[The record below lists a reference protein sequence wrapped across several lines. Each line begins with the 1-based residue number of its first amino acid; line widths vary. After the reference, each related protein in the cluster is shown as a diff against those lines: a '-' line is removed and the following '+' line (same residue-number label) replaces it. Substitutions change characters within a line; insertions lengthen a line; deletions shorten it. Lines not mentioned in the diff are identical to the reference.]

1 MDGEYGC
8 VVQHC
13 SMDEA
18 VSQERLPADGFFSPM
33 YVFIYVGHNHIWTAA
48 LKNKHSIRPHL
59 HRKKLSLSVGLW
71 VAWLVYGSIELEPT
85 EKYCSKNLF
94 RLIIVKTI

>member
-33 YVFIYVGHNHIWTAA
+33 YVFIYVGHNHI
-48 LKNKHSIRPHL
+48 
-59 HRKKLSLSVGLW
+59 
-71 VAWLVYGSIELEPT
+71 
-85 EKYCSKNLF
+85 
-94 RLIIVKTI
+94 